1 MSHPR
6 LPVMLVDDEVQAL
19 DSFELA
25 LRSANVNNFLRCQ
38 DSREVI
44 PLLVEQEI
52 EVMLLD
58 LRMPHLSGEELLPE
72 ITRDFPH
79 VPVIVITGADD
90 VETAV
95 KCMRAGAFDYIVK
108 PVERSRLVGSVKTAL
123 ELRELQRQ
131 NQLLRAHVLSDELA
145 DPEPFA
151 EIITTSK
158 MMRSIFQYI
167 EAVANSPQPVLI
179 TGETGVGK
187 ELVARA
193 IHKVSGRQ
201 GAFIAI
207 NVAGLDDNVFADTLF
222 GHRKGAFT
230 GADQSRNG
238 MVEKAEEGTLFLDE
252 IGDLSPASQVKI
264 LRFLQDGEFLPIGS
278 DVAKR
283 SNARIVVATN
293 QELQTLQD
301 SGKFRKDLYFRLRIH
316 HIHIP
321 PLRDRKEDLLPL
333 LDHFLEKASK
343 ALGKKKPTP
352 PSELIILLNAY
363 HFPGN
368 IRELESIIFDAVSKH
383 VSGKLSMEVFKS
395 YISKQQ
401 PAFKADSVG
410 LPLDDTAPISF
421 AEKLP
426 TLKQAE
432 QLLIAEAMKR
442 SDNNQAIAAM
452 HLGISRQALNRRLRQ
467 ADKKRSRT

>member
-6 LPVMLVDDEVQAL
+6 LPVMLVDDEAQAL

-25 LRSANVNNFLRCQ
+25 LRSGNVNNFLRCQ
-38 DSREVI
+38 DSRDVM
-44 PLLVEQEI
+44 PLLAEQDI

-58 LRMPHLSGEELLPE
+58 LRMPHLSGEELLPK
-72 ITRDFPH
+72 ITSNFPH
-79 VPVIVITGADD
+79 VPIIVITGADD

-108 PVERSRLVGSVKTAL
+108 PVERSRLVASVKTAL

-131 NQLLRAHVLSDELA
+131 NQLLRAHVLSDQLA

-151 EIITTSK
+151 EIITNSK

-167 EAVANSPQPVLI
+167 EAIANSPQPVLL
-179 TGETGVGK
+179 TGATGVGK
-187 ELVARA
+187 ELAARA
-193 IHKVSGRQ
+193 IHTASGRQ
-201 GAFIAI
+201 GDFIAI

-230 GADQSRNG
+230 GADQSRTG
-238 MVEKAEEGTLFLDE
+238 MVEKAAEGTLFLDE
-252 IGDLSPASQVKI
+252 IGDLSHASQVKL
-264 LRFLQDGEFLPIGS
+264 LRFLQDGEFFPLGS

-283 SNARIVVATN
+283 SNARVVVATN
-293 QELQTLQD
+293 QEIETLQD
-301 SGKFRKDLYFRLRIH
+301 SGKFRKDLYYRLRIH
-316 HIHIP
+316 HVHIP
-321 PLRDRKEDLLPL
+321 QLRDRKEDLPLL

-343 ALGKKKPTP
+343 TLGKKKPTP
-352 PSELIILLNAY
+352 PKELISLLGAY

-383 VSGKLSMEVFKS
+383 KSGKLSMEVFKS

-401 PAFKADSVG
+401 PAIKPDSKR
-410 LPLDDTAPISF
+410 LPRDDSAPISF
-421 AEKLP
+421 SEKLP

-432 QLLIAEAMKR
+432 LLLIAEAMKR
-442 SDNNQAIAAM
+442 ADGNQAIAAM

-467 ADKKRSRT
+467 ADK

>member
-1 MSHPR
+1 MTHPR

-25 LRSANVNNFLRCQ
+25 LRSGNVNNFLRCQ
-38 DSREVI
+38 DSRDVM
-44 PLLVEQEI
+44 PLLAEQDI

-58 LRMPHLSGEELLPE
+58 LRMPHLSGEELLSQ
-72 ITRDFPH
+72 ITTDFPH
-79 VPVIVITGADD
+79 VPIIVITGADD

-108 PVERSRLVGSVKTAL
+108 PVERSRLVASVKTAL

-131 NQLLRAHVLSDELA
+131 NQLLRAHVLSDQLA

-167 EAVANSPQPVLI
+167 EAIANSPQPVLL

-187 ELVARA
+187 ELAARA
-193 IHKVSGRQ
+193 IHTVSGRQ

-230 GADQSRNG
+230 GADQTRNG

-252 IGDLSPASQVKI
+252 IGDLSPASQVKL
-264 LRFLQDGEFLPIGS
+264 LRFLQDGEFFPLGS

-283 SNARIVVATN
+283 SNARVVVATN
-293 QELQTLQD
+293 QELETLKD
-301 SGKFRKDLYFRLRIH
+301 SGKFRKDLYYRLRIH
-316 HIHIP
+316 QVHIP
-321 PLRDRKEDLLPL
+321 PLRERKEDLPLL
-333 LDHFLEKASK
+333 LDHFLEKTAK
-343 ALGKKKPTP
+343 TLGKKKPTP
-352 PSELIILLNAY
+352 PNELTTLLGAY

-368 IRELESIIFDAVSKH
+368 IRELESVIFDAISKH

-395 YISKQQ
+395 YISNQQ
-401 PAFKADSVG
+401 PALKPDSKG
-410 LPLDDTAPISF
+410 LPLDHSAPISF
-421 AEKLP
+421 SEKLP

-432 QLLIAEAMKR
+432 LLLIAEALKR
-442 SDNNQAIAAM
+442 SGGNQAIAAM
-452 HLGISRQALNRRLRQ
+452 YLGISRQALNRRLRQ
-467 ADKKRSRT
+467 SDK

>member
-44 PLLVEQEI
+44 PLLGEQDI

-58 LRMPHLSGEELLPE
+58 LRMPHLSGEELLPK

-108 PVERSRLVGSVKTAL
+108 PVERSRLVASVKTAL
-123 ELRELQRQ
+123 ELRDLQRQ

-158 MMRSIFQYI
+158 MMRSIFRYI
-167 EAVANSPQPVLI
+167 EAIANSPQPVLI

-193 IHKVSGRQ
+193 IHQVSGRQ

-230 GADQSRNG
+230 GADQTRNG

-264 LRFLQDGEFLPIGS
+264 LRFLQDGEFFPIGS
-278 DVAKR
+278 DMAKR

-293 QELQTLQD
+293 QELETLQD

-316 HIHIP
+316 QIHIP

-352 PSELIILLNAY
+352 PNELIILLGAY

-395 YISKQQ
+395 YISKQK

-421 AEKLP
+421 SEKLP
-426 TLKQAE
+426 TLKQVE

-442 SDNNQAIAAM
+442 SDKNQAIAAM

-467 ADKKRSRT
+467 TDKETNRK

>member
-1 MSHPR
+1 MTHPR

-25 LRSANVNNFLRCQ
+25 LRSGNVNNLLRCQ
-38 DSREVI
+38 DSRDVM
-44 PLLVEQEI
+44 PLLAEQDI

-58 LRMPHLSGEELLPE
+58 LRMPHLSGEELLPQ
-72 ITRDFPH
+72 ITSDFPH
-79 VPVIVITGADD
+79 VPIIVITGADD

-108 PVERSRLVGSVKTAL
+108 PVERSRLVASVKTAL

-151 EIITTSK
+151 KIITTSK
-158 MMRSIFQYI
+158 TMRSIFQYI
-167 EAVANSPQPVLI
+167 EAIANSPQPVLL
-179 TGETGVGK
+179 TGDTGVGK
-187 ELVARA
+187 ELAARA
-193 IHKVSGRQ
+193 IHTVSGRQ
-201 GAFIAI
+201 GPFIAI

-230 GADQSRNG
+230 GADQTRDG

-264 LRFLQDGEFLPIGS
+264 LRFLQDGEFFPLGS

-283 SNARIVVATN
+283 SNARVVVATN
-293 QELQTLQD
+293 QELEALQD
-301 SGKFRKDLYFRLRIH
+301 SGKFRKDLYYRLRIH
-316 HIHIP
+316 HVHIP
-321 PLRDRKEDLLPL
+321 PLRERKEDLPLL
-333 LDHFLEKASK
+333 LDHFLEKAGK
-343 ALGKKKPTP
+343 TLGKRKPTP
-352 PSELIILLNAY
+352 PNELITLLGAY

-383 VSGKLSMEVFKS
+383 MSGKLSMEVFKS

-401 PAFKADSVG
+401 PALKPDSKG
-410 LPLDDTAPISF
+410 LPLDDSAPISF
-421 AEKLP
+421 SEKLP

-432 QLLIAEAMKR
+432 LLLITEAMKR
-442 SDNNQAIAAM
+442 SAGNQAIAAM

-467 ADKKRSRT
+467 ADK

>member
-1 MSHPR
+1 MTHPR

-25 LRSANVNNFLRCQ
+25 LRSGNVNNFLRCQ
-38 DSREVI
+38 DSRDVM
-44 PLLVEQEI
+44 PLLAEQDI

-58 LRMPHLSGEELLPE
+58 LRMPHLSGEELLSQ
-72 ITRDFPH
+72 ITTDFPH
-79 VPVIVITGADD
+79 VPIIVITGADD

-108 PVERSRLVGSVKTAL
+108 PVERSRLVASVKTAL

-131 NQLLRAHVLSDELA
+131 NQLLRAHVLSDQLA

-167 EAVANSPQPVLI
+167 EAIANSPQPVLL

-187 ELVARA
+187 ELAARA
-193 IHKVSGRQ
+193 IHTVSGRQ

-230 GADQSRNG
+230 GADQTRNG

-252 IGDLSPASQVKI
+252 IGDLSPASQVKL
-264 LRFLQDGEFLPIGS
+264 LRFLQDGEFFPLGS

-283 SNARIVVATN
+283 SNARVVVATN
-293 QELQTLQD
+293 QELETLKD
-301 SGKFRKDLYFRLRIH
+301 SGKFRKDLYYRLRIH
-316 HIHIP
+316 QVHIP
-321 PLRDRKEDLLPL
+321 PLRERKEDLPLL
-333 LDHFLEKASK
+333 LDHFLEKTAK
-343 ALGKKKPTP
+343 ILGKKKPTP
-352 PSELIILLNAY
+352 PNELTTLLGAY

-368 IRELESIIFDAVSKH
+368 IRELESIIFDAISKH

-395 YISKQQ
+395 YISEQQ
-401 PAFKADSVG
+401 PALKPDSRG
-410 LPLDDTAPISF
+410 LPLDDSAPISF
-421 AEKLP
+421 SEKLP

-432 QLLIAEAMKR
+432 LLLIAEALKR
-442 SDNNQAIAAM
+442 SGGNQAIAAM
-452 HLGISRQALNRRLRQ
+452 YLGISRQALNRRLRQ
-467 ADKKRSRT
+467 SDK

>member
-1 MSHPR
+1 
-6 LPVMLVDDEVQAL
+6 VQAL

-44 PLLVEQEI
+44 PLLTEQEI
-52 EVMLLD
+52 AVMLLD

-333 LDHFLEKASK
+333 LDHFLEKAAK
-343 ALGKKKPTP
+343 DLGKKKPTP

>member
-1 MSHPR
+1 MTHPR

-25 LRSANVNNFLRCQ
+25 LRSGNVNNFLRCQ
-38 DSREVI
+38 DSRDVM
-44 PLLVEQEI
+44 PLLAEQDI

-58 LRMPHLSGEELLPE
+58 LRMPHLSGEELLSQ
-72 ITRDFPH
+72 ITTDFPH
-79 VPVIVITGADD
+79 VPIIVITGADD

-108 PVERSRLVGSVKTAL
+108 PVERSRLVASVKTAL

-131 NQLLRAHVLSDELA
+131 NQLLRAHVLSDQLA

-167 EAVANSPQPVLI
+167 EAIANSPQPVLL

-187 ELVARA
+187 ELAARA
-193 IHKVSGRQ
+193 IHTVSGRQ

-230 GADQSRNG
+230 GADQTRNG

-252 IGDLSPASQVKI
+252 IGDLSPASQVKL
-264 LRFLQDGEFLPIGS
+264 LRFLQDGEFFPLGS

-283 SNARIVVATN
+283 SNARVVVATN
-293 QELQTLQD
+293 QELETLKD
-301 SGKFRKDLYFRLRIH
+301 SGKFRKDLYYRLRIH
-316 HIHIP
+316 QVHIP
-321 PLRDRKEDLLPL
+321 PLRERKEDLPLL
-333 LDHFLEKASK
+333 LDHFLEKTAK
-343 ALGKKKPTP
+343 TLGKKKPTP
-352 PSELIILLNAY
+352 PNELTTLLGAY

-368 IRELESIIFDAVSKH
+368 IRELESIIFDAISKH

-395 YISKQQ
+395 YISEQQ
-401 PAFKADSVG
+401 PALKPDSRG
-410 LPLDDTAPISF
+410 LPLDDSAPISF
-421 AEKLP
+421 SEKLP

-432 QLLIAEAMKR
+432 LLLIAEALKR
-442 SDNNQAIAAM
+442 SGGNQAIAAM
-452 HLGISRQALNRRLRQ
+452 YLGISRQALNRRLRQ
-467 ADKKRSRT
+467 SDK

>member
-1 MSHPR
+1 
-6 LPVMLVDDEVQAL
+6 MLVDDEAQAL

-25 LRSANVNNFLRCQ
+25 LRSGNVNNFLRCQ
-38 DSREVI
+38 DSRDVM
-44 PLLVEQEI
+44 PLLAEQDI

-58 LRMPHLSGEELLPE
+58 LRMPHLSGEELLPQ
-72 ITRDFPH
+72 ITSDFPH
-79 VPVIVITGADD
+79 VPIIVITGADD

-108 PVERSRLVGSVKTAL
+108 PVERSRLVASVKTAL

-131 NQLLRAHVLSDELA
+131 NQLLRAHVLSDQLA
-145 DPEPFA
+145 DPEAFTK
-151 EIITTSK
+151 IITTSK

-167 EAVANSPQPVLI
+167 EAIANSPQPVLL

-187 ELVARA
+187 ELAARA
-193 IHKVSGRQ
+193 IHTVSGRQ
-201 GAFIAI
+201 GPFIAI

-230 GADQSRNG
+230 GADQTRNG

-252 IGDLSPASQVKI
+252 IGDLSPVSQVKI
-264 LRFLQDGEFLPIGS
+264 LRFLQDGEFFPLGS

-283 SNARIVVATN
+283 SNARVVVATN
-293 QELQTLQD
+293 QELETLQD
-301 SGKFRKDLYFRLRIH
+301 SGKFRKDLYYRIRIH
-316 HIHIP
+316 HVHIP
-321 PLRDRKEDLLPL
+321 PLRERKEDLPLL
-333 LDHFLEKASK
+333 LDHFLEKAGK
-343 ALGKKKPTP
+343 TLGKKKPTP
-352 PSELIILLNAY
+352 PNELITLLGAY

-383 VSGKLSMEVFKS
+383 MSGKLSMEVFKS

-401 PAFKADSVG
+401 PSLKPDSKG
-410 LPLDDTAPISF
+410 LLSDDSAPISF
-421 AEKLP
+421 SDKLP

-432 QLLIAEAMKR
+432 LLLIAEAMRR
-442 SDNNQAIAAM
+442 SAGNQAIAAM

-467 ADKKRSRT
+467 ADK

>member
-1 MSHPR
+1 MTHPR

-25 LRSANVNNFLRCQ
+25 LRSGNVNNFLRCQ
-38 DSREVI
+38 DSRDVM
-44 PLLVEQEI
+44 PLLAEQDI

-58 LRMPHLSGEELLPE
+58 LRMPHLSGEELLSQ
-72 ITRDFPH
+72 ITTDFPH
-79 VPVIVITGADD
+79 VPIIVITGADD

-108 PVERSRLVGSVKTAL
+108 PVERSRLVASVKTAL

-131 NQLLRAHVLSDELA
+131 NQLLRAHVLSDQLA

-167 EAVANSPQPVLI
+167 EAIANSPQPVLL

-187 ELVARA
+187 ELVAKA
-193 IHKVSGRQ
+193 IHTASGRQ
-201 GAFIAI
+201 GDFIAI

-230 GADQSRNG
+230 GADQTRNG

-252 IGDLSPASQVKI
+252 IGDLSPASQVKL
-264 LRFLQDGEFLPIGS
+264 LRFLQDGEFFPLGS

-283 SNARIVVATN
+283 SNARVVVATN
-293 QELQTLQD
+293 QELETLKD
-301 SGKFRKDLYFRLRIH
+301 SGKFRKDLYYRLRIH
-316 HIHIP
+316 QVHIP
-321 PLRDRKEDLLPL
+321 PLRERKEDLPLL
-333 LDHFLEKASK
+333 LDHFLEKTAK
-343 ALGKKKPTP
+343 TLGKKKPTP
-352 PSELIILLNAY
+352 PNELTTLLGAY

-368 IRELESIIFDAVSKH
+368 IRELESIIFDAISKH

-395 YISKQQ
+395 YISEQQ
-401 PAFKADSVG
+401 PAFKPDSRG
-410 LPLDDTAPISF
+410 LSLDDSAPISF
-421 AEKLP
+421 SEKLP

-432 QLLIAEAMKR
+432 LLLIAEALKR
-442 SDNNQAIAAM
+442 SGGNQAIAAM
-452 HLGISRQALNRRLRQ
+452 YLGISRQALNRRLRQ
-467 ADKKRSRT
+467 SDK

>member
-1 MSHPR
+1 MTHPR

-25 LRSANVNNFLRCQ
+25 LRSGNVNNFLRCQ
-38 DSREVI
+38 DSRDVM
-44 PLLVEQEI
+44 PLLAEQDI

-58 LRMPHLSGEELLPE
+58 LRMPHLSGEELLSQ
-72 ITRDFPH
+72 ITTDFPH
-79 VPVIVITGADD
+79 VPIIVITGADD

-108 PVERSRLVGSVKTAL
+108 PVERSRLVASVKTAL

-131 NQLLRAHVLSDELA
+131 NQLLRAHVLSDQLA

-167 EAVANSPQPVLI
+167 EAIANSPQPVLL

-187 ELVARA
+187 ELAARA
-193 IHKVSGRQ
+193 IHTVSGRQ

-230 GADQSRNG
+230 GADQTRNG

-252 IGDLSPASQVKI
+252 IGDLSPASQVKL
-264 LRFLQDGEFLPIGS
+264 LRFLQDGEFFPLGS

-283 SNARIVVATN
+283 SNARVVVATN
-293 QELQTLQD
+293 QELETLKD
-301 SGKFRKDLYFRLRIH
+301 SGKFRKDLYYRLRIH
-316 HIHIP
+316 QVHIP
-321 PLRDRKEDLLPL
+321 PLRERKEDLPLL
-333 LDHFLEKASK
+333 LDHFLEKTAK
-343 ALGKKKPTP
+343 TLGKKKPTP
-352 PSELIILLNAY
+352 PNELTTLLGAY

-368 IRELESIIFDAVSKH
+368 IRELESIIFDAISKH

-395 YISKQQ
+395 YISEQQ
-401 PAFKADSVG
+401 PALKPDSKG
-410 LPLDDTAPISF
+410 LPLDDSAPISF
-421 AEKLP
+421 SEKLP

-432 QLLIAEAMKR
+432 LLLIAEALKR
-442 SDNNQAIAAM
+442 SGGNQAIAAM
-452 HLGISRQALNRRLRQ
+452 YLGISRQALNRRLRQ
-467 ADKKRSRT
+467 SDK

>member
-44 PLLVEQEI
+44 PLLGERDI

-58 LRMPHLSGEELLPE
+58 LRMPHLSGEELLPK
-72 ITRDFPH
+72 ITKDFPH

-108 PVERSRLVGSVKTAL
+108 PVERSRLVASVKTAL
-123 ELRELQRQ
+123 ELRDLQRQ
-131 NQLLRAHVLSDELA
+131 NQLLRVHVLSDELA
-145 DPEPFA
+145 DPEPFV

-158 MMRSIFQYI
+158 MMRSIFRYI
-167 EAVANSPQPVLI
+167 EAIANSPQPVLI

-230 GADQSRNG
+230 GADQTRNG

-264 LRFLQDGEFLPIGS
+264 LRFLQDGEFFPIGS
-278 DVAKR
+278 DMAKR

-293 QELQTLQD
+293 QELETLQD

-316 HIHIP
+316 QIHIP

-352 PSELIILLNAY
+352 PNELIILLGAY

-395 YISKQQ
+395 YISKRK
-401 PAFKADSVG
+401 PAFKADSGG

-421 AEKLP
+421 SEKLP
-426 TLKQAE
+426 TLKQVE

-467 ADKKRSRT
+467 ADKERNRN

>member
-1 MSHPR
+1 MTHPR

-25 LRSANVNNFLRCQ
+25 LRSGNVNNFLRCQ
-38 DSREVI
+38 DSRDVM
-44 PLLVEQEI
+44 PLLAEQDI

-58 LRMPHLSGEELLPE
+58 LRMPHLSGEELLSQ
-72 ITRDFPH
+72 ITTDFPH
-79 VPVIVITGADD
+79 VPIIVITGADD

-108 PVERSRLVGSVKTAL
+108 PVERSRLVASVKTAL

-131 NQLLRAHVLSDELA
+131 NQLLRAHVLSDQLA

-167 EAVANSPQPVLI
+167 EAIANSPQPVLL

-187 ELVARA
+187 ELAARA
-193 IHKVSGRQ
+193 IHTVSGRQ

-230 GADQSRNG
+230 GADQTRNG

-252 IGDLSPASQVKI
+252 IGDLSPASQVKL
-264 LRFLQDGEFLPIGS
+264 LRFLQDGEFFPLGS

-283 SNARIVVATN
+283 SNARVVVATN
-293 QELQTLQD
+293 QELETLKD
-301 SGKFRKDLYFRLRIH
+301 SGKFRKDLYYRLRIH
-316 HIHIP
+316 QVHIP
-321 PLRDRKEDLLPL
+321 PLRERKEDLPLL
-333 LDHFLEKASK
+333 LDHFLEKTAK
-343 ALGKKKPTP
+343 TLGKKKPTP
-352 PSELIILLNAY
+352 PNELITLLGAY

-368 IRELESIIFDAVSKH
+368 IRELESVIFDAISKH

-395 YISKQQ
+395 YISEQQ
-401 PAFKADSVG
+401 PALKPDSKG
-410 LPLDDTAPISF
+410 LPLDDSAPISF
-421 AEKLP
+421 SEKLP

-432 QLLIAEAMKR
+432 LLLIAEALKR
-442 SDNNQAIAAM
+442 SGGNQAIAAM
-452 HLGISRQALNRRLRQ
+452 YLGISRQALNRRLRQ
-467 ADKKRSRT
+467 SDK

>member
-1 MSHPR
+1 MTHPR

-25 LRSANVNNFLRCQ
+25 LRSGNVNNFLRCQ
-38 DSREVI
+38 DSRDVM
-44 PLLVEQEI
+44 PLLAEQDI

-58 LRMPHLSGEELLPE
+58 LRMPHLSGEELLSQ
-72 ITRDFPH
+72 ITTDFPH
-79 VPVIVITGADD
+79 VPIIVITGADD

-108 PVERSRLVGSVKTAL
+108 PVERSRLVASVKTAL

-131 NQLLRAHVLSDELA
+131 NQLLRAHVLSDQLA

-167 EAVANSPQPVLI
+167 EAIANSPQPVLL

-187 ELVARA
+187 ELAARA
-193 IHKVSGRQ
+193 IHTVSGRQ

-230 GADQSRNG
+230 GADQTRNG

-252 IGDLSPASQVKI
+252 IGDLSPASQVKL
-264 LRFLQDGEFLPIGS
+264 LRFLQDGEFFPLGS

-283 SNARIVVATN
+283 SNARVVVATN
-293 QELQTLQD
+293 QELETLKD
-301 SGKFRKDLYFRLRIH
+301 SGKFRKDLYYRLRIH
-316 HIHIP
+316 QVHIP
-321 PLRDRKEDLLPL
+321 PLRERKEDLPLL
-333 LDHFLEKASK
+333 LDHFLEKTAK
-343 ALGKKKPTP
+343 TLGKKKPTP
-352 PSELIILLNAY
+352 PNELTTLLGAY

-368 IRELESIIFDAVSKH
+368 IRELESIIFDAISKH

-395 YISKQQ
+395 YISEQQ
-401 PAFKADSVG
+401 PAFKPDSRG
-410 LPLDDTAPISF
+410 LSLDDSAPISF
-421 AEKLP
+421 SEKLP

-432 QLLIAEAMKR
+432 LLLIAEALKR
-442 SDNNQAIAAM
+442 SGGNQAIAAM
-452 HLGISRQALNRRLRQ
+452 YLGISRQALNRRLRQ
-467 ADKKRSRT
+467 SDK

>member
-44 PLLVEQEI
+44 PLLGEQDI

-58 LRMPHLSGEELLPE
+58 LRMPHLSGEELLPK

-108 PVERSRLVGSVKTAL
+108 PVERSRLVASVKTAL
-123 ELRELQRQ
+123 ELRDLQRQ

-158 MMRSIFQYI
+158 MMRSIFRYI
-167 EAVANSPQPVLI
+167 EAIANSPQPVLI

-230 GADQSRNG
+230 GADQTRNG

-264 LRFLQDGEFLPIGS
+264 LRFLQDGEFFPIGS
-278 DVAKR
+278 DMAKR
-283 SNARIVVATN
+283 SNARVVVATN
-293 QELQTLQD
+293 QELETLQD
-301 SGKFRKDLYFRLRIH
+301 SGTFRKDLYFRLRIH
-316 HIHIP
+316 QIHVP

-352 PSELIILLNAY
+352 PNELIILLGAY

-395 YISKQQ
+395 YISKRK
-401 PAFKADSVG
+401 PAFKADLVG

-421 AEKLP
+421 SEKLP
-426 TLKQAE
+426 TLKQVE

-442 SDNNQAIAAM
+442 SDKNQAIAAM

-467 ADKKRSRT
+467 ADKERNRN

>member
-6 LPVMLVDDEVQAL
+6 LPVMLVDDELQAL

-25 LRSANVNNFLRCQ
+25 LRSANVNNLLRCQ
-38 DSREVI
+38 DSREVM
-44 PLLVEQEI
+44 PLLVEKNI

-58 LRMPHLSGEELLPE
+58 LRMPNLSGEELLPK
-72 ITRDFPH
+72 ISRDFPH

-108 PVERSRLVGSVKTAL
+108 PVERSRLVASVKTAI

-131 NQLLRAHVLSDELA
+131 NQLLRAHVLSDQLA
-145 DPEPFA
+145 DPKPFS
-151 EIITTSK
+151 EIITASK
-158 MMRSIFQYI
+158 SMRSIFQYI
-167 EAVANSPQPVLI
+167 EAIATSSQPVLI
-179 TGETGVGK
+179 TGETGTGK

-201 GAFIAI
+201 GAFIAV

-238 MVEKAEEGTLFLDE
+238 MVEQAEEGTLFLDE
-252 IGDLSPASQVKI
+252 IGDLSHASQIKI
-264 LRFLQDGEFLPIGS
+264 LRFLQDGEFFPLGS

-293 QELQTLQD
+293 QELDTLQD
-301 SGKFRKDLYFRLRIH
+301 TDRFRKDLYYRLRIH
-316 HIHIP
+316 HVHIP
-321 PLRDRKEDLLPL
+321 PLRERKEDLPLL
-333 LDHFLEKASK
+333 LDHLLEKASK
-343 ALGKKKPTP
+343 ALRKKKPTP
-352 PSELIILLNAY
+352 PGELLNLVGAY

-368 IRELESIIFDAVSKH
+368 IRELESMIFDAVSKH
-383 VSGKLSMEVFKS
+383 TSGKLSMEVFKAHLS
-395 YISKQQ
+395 QRQ
-401 PAFKADSVG
+401 PAHKQDSKG
-410 LPLDDTAPISF
+410 LPLEDSALITFS
-421 AEKLP
+421 EKLP
-426 TLKQAE
+426 TLKQIE
-432 QLLIAEAMKR
+432 LLLIAEAMKR
-442 SDNNQAIAAM
+442 SGGNQAIAAM

-467 ADKKRSRT
+467 ADK

>member
-1 MSHPR
+1 MTQPR
-6 LPVMLVDDEVQAL
+6 LPVMLVDDEAQAL

-25 LRSANVNNFLRCQ
+25 LRSGNVNNFLRCQ
-38 DSREVI
+38 DSRDVMS
-44 PLLVEQEI
+44 LLAEQDI

-58 LRMPHLSGEELLPE
+58 LRMPHLSGEELLPQ
-72 ITRDFPH
+72 ITSDFPH
-79 VPVIVITGADD
+79 VPIIVITGADD

-108 PVERSRLVGSVKTAL
+108 PVERSRLVASVKTAL

-131 NQLLRAHVLSDELA
+131 NQLLRAHVLSDQLA
-145 DPEPFA
+145 DPEAFA
-151 EIITTSK
+151 KIITTSK

-167 EAVANSPQPVLI
+167 EAIANSPQPVLL

-187 ELVARA
+187 ELAARA
-193 IHKVSGRQ
+193 IHTVSGRQ
-201 GAFIAI
+201 GPFIAI

-230 GADQSRNG
+230 GADQTRNG

-264 LRFLQDGEFLPIGS
+264 LRFLQDGEFFPLGS

-283 SNARIVVATN
+283 SNARVVVATN
-293 QELQTLQD
+293 QELETLKD
-301 SGKFRKDLYFRLRIH
+301 SGKFRKDLYYRLRIH
-316 HIHIP
+316 QVHIP
-321 PLRDRKEDLLPL
+321 PLRERKEDLPLL
-333 LDHFLEKASK
+333 LDHFLEKTAK
-343 ALGKKKPTP
+343 TLGKKKPTP
-352 PSELIILLNAY
+352 PNELTTLLGAY

-368 IRELESIIFDAVSKH
+368 IRELESIIFDAASKH

-395 YISKQQ
+395 YISEQQ
-401 PAFKADSVG
+401 PALKPDSRG
-410 LPLDDTAPISF
+410 LPLDDSAPISF
-421 AEKLP
+421 SEKLP

-432 QLLIAEAMKR
+432 LLLIAEALKR
-442 SDNNQAIAAM
+442 SGGNQAIAAM
-452 HLGISRQALNRRLRQ
+452 YLGISRQALNRRLRQ
-467 ADKKRSRT
+467 SDK

>member
-1 MSHPR
+1 MTHPR

-25 LRSANVNNFLRCQ
+25 LRSGNVNNLLRCQ
-38 DSREVI
+38 DSRDVM
-44 PLLVEQEI
+44 PLLAEQDI

-58 LRMPHLSGEELLPE
+58 LRMPHLSGEELLPQ
-72 ITRDFPH
+72 ITSDFPH
-79 VPVIVITGADD
+79 VPIIVITGADD

-108 PVERSRLVGSVKTAL
+108 PVERSRLIASVKTAL

-131 NQLLRAHVLSDELA
+131 NQLLRAHVLSDQLA

-167 EAVANSPQPVLI
+167 EAIANSPQPVLL

-187 ELVARA
+187 ELAARA
-193 IHKVSGRQ
+193 IHTVSGRQ

-264 LRFLQDGEFLPIGS
+264 LRFLQDGEFFPLGS

-283 SNARIVVATN
+283 SDARVVVATN
-293 QELQTLQD
+293 QELETLQD
-301 SGKFRKDLYFRLRIH
+301 SGKFRKDLYYRLRIH
-316 HIHIP
+316 HVHIP
-321 PLRDRKEDLLPL
+321 PLRDRKEDLPLL
-333 LDHFLEKASK
+333 LDHFLEKAAK
-343 ALGKKKPTP
+343 TLGKKKPTP
-352 PSELIILLNAY
+352 PNELITLLGAY

-368 IRELESIIFDAVSKH
+368 IRELESIIFDALSKH
-383 VSGKLSMEVFKS
+383 MAGKLSMEVFKS

-401 PAFKADSVG
+401 PTLKPDSKG
-410 LPLDDTAPISF
+410 LPLDESAPISF
-421 AEKLP
+421 SEKLP

-432 QLLIAEAMKR
+432 LLLIAEAMKR
-442 SDNNQAIAAM
+442 SDGNQAIAAM

-467 ADKKRSRT
+467 ADK

>member
-1 MSHPR
+1 MTHPR

-25 LRSANVNNFLRCQ
+25 LRSGNVNNFLRCQ
-38 DSREVI
+38 DSRDVM
-44 PLLVEQEI
+44 PLLAEQDI

-58 LRMPHLSGEELLPE
+58 LRMPHLSGEELLSQ
-72 ITRDFPH
+72 ITTDFPH
-79 VPVIVITGADD
+79 VPIIVITGADD

-108 PVERSRLVGSVKTAL
+108 PVERSRLVASVKTAL

-131 NQLLRAHVLSDELA
+131 NQLLRAHVLSDQLA

-167 EAVANSPQPVLI
+167 EAIANSPQPVLL

-187 ELVARA
+187 ELAARA
-193 IHKVSGRQ
+193 IH
-201 GAFIAI
+201 
-207 NVAGLDDNVFADTLF
+207 NVFADTLF

-230 GADQSRNG
+230 GADQTRNG

-252 IGDLSPASQVKI
+252 IGDLSPASQVKL
-264 LRFLQDGEFLPIGS
+264 LRFLQDGEFFPLGS

-283 SNARIVVATN
+283 SNARVVVATN
-293 QELQTLQD
+293 QELETLKD
-301 SGKFRKDLYFRLRIH
+301 SGKFRKDLYYRLRIH
-316 HIHIP
+316 QVHIQ
-321 PLRDRKEDLLPL
+321 PLRERKEDLPLL
-333 LDHFLEKASK
+333 LDHFLEKTAK
-343 ALGKKKPTP
+343 TLGKKKPTP
-352 PSELIILLNAY
+352 PNELTTLLGAY

-368 IRELESIIFDAVSKH
+368 IRELESIIFDAISKH

-395 YISKQQ
+395 YISEQQ
-401 PAFKADSVG
+401 PALKPDSRG
-410 LPLDDTAPISF
+410 LPLDDSAPISF
-421 AEKLP
+421 SEKLP

-432 QLLIAEAMKR
+432 LLLIAEALKR
-442 SDNNQAIAAM
+442 SGGNQAIAAM
-452 HLGISRQALNRRLRQ
+452 YLGISRQALNRRLRQ
-467 ADKKRSRT
+467 SDK

>member
-1 MSHPR
+1 MSYPR
-6 LPVMLVDDEVQAL
+6 LPVILVDDELQAL

-25 LRSANVNNFLRCQ
+25 LRSGNVNNLLRCQ
-38 DSREVI
+38 DSRDVMSM
-44 PLLVEQEI
+44 LAEQDV

-58 LRMPHLSGEELLPE
+58 LRMPHLTGEELLPQ

-108 PVERSRLVGSVKTAL
+108 PVERSRLIGSVKTAL

-131 NQLLRAHVLSDELA
+131 NQLLRAHVLSDQLT

-158 MMRSIFQYI
+158 MMRSIFQYT
-167 EAVANSPQPVLI
+167 EAIANSPQPVLI

-238 MVEKAEEGTLFLDE
+238 MVEKADKGTLFLDE

-264 LRFLQDGEFLPIGS
+264 LRFLQDGEFFPLGS

-283 SNARIVVATN
+283 SNTRVVVATN
-293 QELQTLQD
+293 QELEALQD
-301 SGKFRKDLYFRLRIH
+301 SGKFRRDLYYRLRIH

-321 PLRDRKEDLLPL
+321 PLRDRKEDLPLL
-333 LDHFLEKASK
+333 LDHFLGKASK
-343 ALGKKKPTP
+343 ALDKKKPTP
-352 PSELIILLNAY
+352 PAELTTLLGVY

-368 IRELESIIFDAVSKH
+368 IRELESVVFDAVSKH

-395 YISKQQ
+395 YILKQQ
-401 PAFKADSVG
+401 PALGAESKSS
-410 LPLDDTAPISF
+410 PLDDSPQASF
-421 AEKLP
+421 SEKLP

-432 QLLIAEAMKR
+432 ELLIAEAMKR
-442 SDNNQAIAAM
+442 SNGNQAIAAM

-467 ADKKRSRT
+467 ADK

>member
-1 MSHPR
+1 MSYPR
-6 LPVMLVDDEVQAL
+6 LPVMLVDDEAQAL

-38 DSREVI
+38 DSRDVM
-44 PLLVEQEI
+44 PLLAEQDV

-58 LRMPHLSGEELLPE
+58 LRMPHLSGEELLPK
-72 ITRDFPH
+72 ITSDFPH
-79 VPVIVITGADD
+79 VPIIVITGADD

-108 PVERSRLVGSVKTAL
+108 PVERSRLVASVKTAL

-131 NQLLRAHVLSDELA
+131 NELLRAHVLSDQLA

-151 EIITTSK
+151 EIVTNSK
-158 MMRSIFQYI
+158 MMKSIFQYI
-167 EAVANSPQPVLI
+167 ETIAHSPQPVFL

-187 ELVARA
+187 ELAARA
-193 IHKVSGRQ
+193 IHTASGRQ
-201 GAFIAI
+201 GDFIAI

-230 GADQSRNG
+230 GADQSRTG
-238 MVEKAEEGTLFLDE
+238 MVEMAADGTLFLDE
-252 IGDLSPASQVKI
+252 IGDLSPASQVKL
-264 LRFLQDGEFLPIGS
+264 LRFLQDGEFFPLGS

-283 SNARIVVATN
+283 SNARVVVATN
-293 QELQTLQD
+293 QEIETLQD
-301 SGKFRKDLYFRLRIH
+301 SSKFRKDLYYRLRIH
-316 HIHIP
+316 HVHIP
-321 PLRDRKEDLLPL
+321 PLRDRKEDLPLL
-333 LDHFLEKASK
+333 LDHFLEKTAK
-343 ALGKKKPTP
+343 TLEKKKPTP
-352 PSELIILLNAY
+352 PIELITLLGAY

-401 PAFKADSVG
+401 PALKADSKG
-410 LPLDDTAPISF
+410 LPLDDSAPISF
-421 AEKLP
+421 SEKLP

-432 QLLIAEAMKR
+432 LLLIAEAMKR
-442 SDNNQAIAAM
+442 SQGNQAIAAM

-467 ADKKRSRT
+467 ADK

>member
-1 MSHPR
+1 MTQPR
-6 LPVMLVDDEVQAL
+6 LPVMLVDDEAQAL

-25 LRSANVNNFLRCQ
+25 LRSGNVNNFLRCQ
-38 DSREVI
+38 DSRDVMS
-44 PLLVEQEI
+44 LLTEQDI

-58 LRMPHLSGEELLPE
+58 LRMPHLSGEELLPQ
-72 ITRDFPH
+72 ITSDFPH
-79 VPVIVITGADD
+79 VPIIVITGADD

-108 PVERSRLVGSVKTAL
+108 PVERSRLVASVKTAL

-131 NQLLRAHVLSDELA
+131 NQLLRAHVLSDQLA
-145 DPEPFA
+145 DPEAFA
-151 EIITTSK
+151 KIITTSK

-167 EAVANSPQPVLI
+167 EAIANSPQPVLL

-187 ELVARA
+187 ELAARA
-193 IHKVSGRQ
+193 IHTVSGRQ
-201 GAFIAI
+201 GPFIAI

-230 GADQSRNG
+230 GADQTRNG

-252 IGDLSPASQVKI
+252 IGDLSPVSQVKI
-264 LRFLQDGEFLPIGS
+264 LRFLQDGEFFPLGS

-283 SNARIVVATN
+283 SNARVVVATN
-293 QELQTLQD
+293 QELETLQD
-301 SGKFRKDLYFRLRIH
+301 SGKFRKDLYYRLRIH
-316 HIHIP
+316 HVHIP
-321 PLRDRKEDLLPL
+321 PLRERKEDLPLL
-333 LDHFLEKASK
+333 LDHFLEKAGK
-343 ALGKKKPTP
+343 TLGKKKPTP
-352 PSELIILLNAY
+352 PNELITLLGAY

-368 IRELESIIFDAVSKH
+368 IRELESIIFDALSKH
-383 VSGKLSMEVFKS
+383 MSGKLSMEVFKS

-401 PAFKADSVG
+401 PALKPDSKG
-410 LPLDDTAPISF
+410 LPLADSAPISF
-421 AEKLP
+421 SEKLP

-432 QLLIAEAMKR
+432 LLLIAEAMKR
-442 SDNNQAIAAM
+442 SAGNQAIAAM

-467 ADKKRSRT
+467 ADK